1 MRSGKVPKW
10 KQKLNQEKPSNEK
23 SRQTNGGN
31 AMDKKIANGE
41 RDANGNLISDQ
52 QIEQK
57 QFSLQIHTLAHSN
70 EEIMLN
76 QDIFADYLRVA
87 GGGSNFIEIHIQCLQ
102 TPCKCGQVIIL
113 KVNFC

>member
-10 KQKLNQEKPSNEK
+10 KQKMNQEVPSNEK

-31 AMDKKIANGE
+31 ALDKKIANGE

-76 QDIFADYLRVA
+76 QDIFSDYLRVA
-87 GGGSNFIEIHIQCLQ
+87 GGESNFIEIHIQCLQ

-113 KVNFC
+113 KVNP